1 MGFLSFDN
9 IVNQQ
14 VETSLDQAV
23 ENHKIEMNP
32 LTPKKKMQLGSSVRY
47 TQHRAQTHILNTLFL
62 FYITEDSKRNFQ
74 QYVNKDWY
82 KQL

>member
-32 LTPKKKMQLGSSVRY
+32 LTKKEKMQFESSILS
-47 TQHRAQTHILNTLFL
+47 TQHRAQTHILNTFFL
-62 FYITEDSKRNFQ
+62 FYITEDSKRTFQ
-74 QYVNKDWY
+74 QYVNKD
-82 KQL
+82 

>member
-14 VETSLDQAV
+14 VETSVDQAV

-32 LTPKKKMQLGSSVRY
+32 LIKKKKKMQFGSSVLS
-47 TQHRAQTHILNTLFL
+47 TQHRAQTHILNTFFL
-62 FYITEDSKRNFQ
+62 FYITEDSKRNFR
-74 QYVNKDWY
+74 QYVNKD
-82 KQL
+82 